1 MRTKISKH
9 SSGGEWPTPKLVR
22 YLGRRRTLN
31 RPLRC
36 VRMMAKRPQSR
47 KLCKTLEIW
56 SRITRRGKRTR
67 PLGCSSFLKTDLKKR
82 KGTNANWYKNQLSL
96 SLKFRNWTKVMVPRS
111 QLDLKSKFTISASLT
126 DALSTTATRGI
137 QCNLFLEPGQWSEV
151 GMKASHS
158 CAKARKQ
165 FWSVL
170 LNTPMV
176 RQVLVQ
182 PWAVWSP
189 QMLLS
194 TLRLKL
200 SILSLQLSAKFRLHS
215 PKLKPSNSSSRSQ
228 RSKVCSGKLSCCRW
242 LSSFSSGAGLG
253 FLRLTLNYTN
263 GAVTL
268 GSWWPIF
275 G

>member
-9 SSGGEWPTPKLVR
+9 SSGGEWPTQKLVR
-22 YLGRRRTLN
+22 YLGPRRTLN
-31 RPLRC
+31 RPSKC
-36 VRMMAKRPQSR
+36 VRMMVKRPQLR

-82 KGTNANWYKNQLSL
+82 KRANANWSKIQLSL
-96 SLKFRNWTKVMVPRS
+96 SLKFRNWTMVMVPRS
-111 QLDLKSKFTISASLT
+111 QLDLKSKFTTSASLM

-151 GMKASHS
+151 GMKASLS

-165 FWSVL
+165 FWSVP

-176 RQVLVQ
+176 RQVLAQ

-194 TLRLKL
+194 TLRLKS

-228 RSKVCSGKLSCCRW
+228 RSKICSGRLSFCRW
-242 LSSFSSGAGLG
+242 LSLFSSGAGLG
-253 FLRLTLNYTN
+253 ILRLTLNYTN
-263 GAVTL
+263 GAVIH
-268 GSWWPIF
+268 GRWWPFF